1 MKNAIEL
8 KHLRKEYPTF
18 VLDDL
23 TFSLPS
29 GCILGFIGENGAGKT
44 TTIKAMLG
52 LIEKTSGEVLLLG
65 KPPHEEKSVMEEVGL
80 VLDTGFFPQEMNA
93 LSLGKALSYVYR
105 NWDKEAYS
113 SYLLRFQIEPK
124 KKIKNFSR
132 GMTMKLSLAV
142 ALSHKAKLLILDEAT
157 SGLDPVARDDLLDIL
172 FEFIQEEE
180 HSVFLSSH
188 ITGDLEKIADYVAF
202 LHQGKLVFFGEKDVL
217 LDTCGILKCTA
228 QELEAVDPQYIL
240 GLLRHKFGVTALVKK
255 YYLPKEFTVE
265 QATLEDIML
274 YSIKGDKFGK
284 VAL

>member
-8 KHLRKEYPTF
+8 KHLRKEYRAFT
-18 VLDDL
+18 LEDL

-93 LSLGKALSYVYR
+93 FSLSRTLSYVYR
-105 NWDKEAYS
+105 NWDQEAYAA
-113 SYLLRFQIEPK
+113 YLLRFDIDPK
-124 KKIKNFSR
+124 KKIKDYSR

-157 SGLDPVARDDLLDIL
+157 SGLDPVVRDDLLDIL
-172 FEFIQEEE
+172 FEFIQDEE

-188 ITGDLEKIADYVAF
+188 ITSDLEKIADYVAF

-228 QELEAVDPQYIL
+228 KELETVDPQYIL
-240 GLLRHKFGVTALVKK
+240 GLHRHEFGVTALVKK
-255 YYLPKEFTVE
+255 YYLPQELTVE

-274 YSIKGDKFGK
+274 YSIKGEKNGK
-284 VAL
+284 AAF